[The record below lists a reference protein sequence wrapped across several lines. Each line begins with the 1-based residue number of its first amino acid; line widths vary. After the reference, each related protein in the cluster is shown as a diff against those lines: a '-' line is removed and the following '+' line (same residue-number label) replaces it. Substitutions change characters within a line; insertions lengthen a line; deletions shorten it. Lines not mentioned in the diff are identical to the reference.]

1 MTIRN
6 VRRVAITI
14 AAIVAGSYS
23 GAVVYLM
30 TQETRLVFAAGRPL
44 AASRPQQPFEQV
56 PLDRSNTTGR
66 FAWIMPQS
74 ADTTSAPWVLFL
86 HGNAATVAS
95 RVNIVRYER
104 LRSLGVNV
112 LAPEYRGFG
121 GLAGE
126 PTESGVTEDASLA
139 YRYLRETLRV
149 PPGRIVIYGW
159 SLGSAIAVNVA
170 STVDSGAL
178 ILEGAPASLVAI
190 GQREYPWMPIR
201 LVMRNPFESIEKID
215 RITAPKLFIHSPED
229 TIIPIGEGRALF
241 DAAPGPKTFVEV
253 RGGHIDPADVDAE
266 TMFGAVRDFLS
277 RASLIPPT
285 AATVTGR

>member
-1 MTIRN
+1 MRN

-23 GAVVYLM
+23 GAVAYLM

-112 LAPEYRGFG
+112 VR
-121 GLAGE
+121 
-126 PTESGVTEDASLA
+126 SGIS
-139 YRYLRETLRV
+139 RLRR
-149 PPGRIVIYGW
+149 PR
-159 SLGSAIAVNVA
+159 
-170 STVDSGAL
+170 
-178 ILEGAPASLVAI
+178 
-190 GQREYPWMPIR
+190 R
-201 LVMRNPFESIEKID
+201 
-215 RITAPKLFIHSPED
+215 
-229 TIIPIGEGRALF
+229 
-241 DAAPGPKTFVEV
+241 
-253 RGGHIDPADVDAE
+253 
-266 TMFGAVRDFLS
+266 
-277 RASLIPPT
+277 
-285 AATVTGR
+285 